1 MRRLVYL
8 FVVSLVLCASASAQ
22 PEGVS
27 GTWKH
32 YFLEQR
38 RTVYL
43 ELGKRTIIVWSVG
56 DDGSCMQYPGGAEWN
71 GNSMRRLGRDWQV
84 RVDASALQ
92 VAFPDTTVTY
102 ERSAEDP
109 RELCRREDI

>member
-1 MRRLVYL
+1 MRRLVCL
-8 FVVSLVLCASASAQ
+8 FVASFFLCAAAAAQ

-27 GTWKH
+27 GIWKH
-32 YFLEQR
+32 YFLEQS

-43 ELGKRTIIVWSVG
+43 ELGKRTLIVWSVG
-56 DDGSCMQYPGGAEWN
+56 DDGSCMQYPGGAQWN
-71 GNSMRRLGRDWQV
+71 GDHMRRMGQDWRL

-92 VAFPDTTVTY
+92 VAFPDTTLTY

-109 RELCRREDI
+109 RELCQREDI